1 MSTLVIGAGMAGLA
15 AAKTLQEAGE
25 QVAVLEAKDRIGG
38 RTYTNREFADFGVEF
53 GAEFV
58 HGHKVAL
65 WELINELGLTTLH
78 WEKQDDSL
86 VRLES
91 GELFTMTKARRTY
104 PEFDITRSWN
114 LPKVDPLPNEDWR
127 SYLTRIG
134 FSRDQ
139 LRYVKRSFANA
150 AGENMRFLS
159 AKAMLASIHD
169 NNGESGLGDYRIL
182 EGYDTLVNHLAKDLD
197 IRTNDPVV
205 SIDWRDGV
213 HIDTLSGDFDYRADA
228 AIITIPLGVLRSG
241 GVTFTPELAAAKQT
255 ALQGLKMG
263 PIIKLVYAFD
273 TPPTEAAISA
283 LYSRLNPPMWW
294 SPSVGQKT
302 DLYVWTAFVSGSD
315 AIDLLTMGE
324 EEALRYALNTLR
336 CELDKPHL
344 TPVKTR
350 FVNWLDDPYA
360 RGGYSFVL
368 PGHEDARKTLAA
380 PTPPLYWAGEATAPE
395 HRSATVHGA
404 FLSGRRAAGEL
415 LESRHRLF

>member
-15 AAKTLQEAGE
+15 AAKTLQNAGE
-25 QVAVLEAKDRIGG
+25 TVTVLEAKDRIGG

-58 HGHKVAL
+58 HGDKVAL
-65 WELINELGLTTLH
+65 WELIDELGLATLH
-78 WEKQDDSL
+78 WEKQADSL

-91 GELFTMTKARRTY
+91 GELLSMKEARRTQ
-104 PEFDITRSWN
+104 PDFDITRTWN
-114 LPKVDPLPNEDWR
+114 LPAVDPLPNEDWR

-169 NNGESGLGDYRIL
+169 NSGESGLGDYRIL
-182 EGYDTLVNHLAKDLD
+182 EGYDTLINHLAETLD
-197 IRTNDPVV
+197 IHTNDPVV
-205 SIDWRDGV
+205 GIDWRDGV
-213 HIDTLSGDFDYRADA
+213 HIDTLSGDFNYEADA

-241 GVTFTPELAAAKQT
+241 GVTFTPELPAAKQT
-255 ALQGLKMG
+255 ALGGLKMG
-263 PIIKLVYAFD
+263 PIIKLIYAFEE
-273 TPPTEAAISA
+273 PPTEAHISA

-294 SPSVGQKT
+294 SPSFGQKT
-302 DLYVWTAFVSGSD
+302 ELFVWTAFVSGND

-336 CELDKPHL
+336 LELDKPNL
-344 TPVKTR
+344 TPVKTQL
-350 FVNWLDDPYA
+350 VNWLDDPYT

-368 PGHEDARKTLAA
+368 PGHEGARDILAA

-395 HRSATVHGA
+395 HRSATAHGA
-404 FLSGRRAAGEL
+404 FLSGRRAAAE
-415 LESRHRLF
+415 RLGQLII